1 MNKPIRTVAL
11 LAALSLA
18 AVGCQKE
25 SIADLNPK
33 TATSETAGTVYTVC
47 YAIDGVAHQ
56 ATLRGDEAHS
66 AFILRMLTL
75 AEQGHEVS
83 FYDADQY
90 SPDAATR
97 EVVTYSTQKKEEAYS
112 WAIQMEEEGYRV
124 KVSYDEKTNTFN
136 CVAYR

>member
-97 EVVTYSTQKKEEAYS
+97 EVVTYSTQKKEEACS
-112 WAIQMEEEGYRV
+112 WTTLMEKEGY
-124 KVSYDEKTNTFN
+124 KVSITYDDKSQTYI
-136 CVAYR
+136 CIARR